1 MSNGISTD
9 ASYSFFGGFSISFED
24 LDSSQFHWQMLLY
37 SDWLSSQK
45 SDSSKSLKGFKV
57 HFRRANPT
65 TTSTTTTTTRRTTTL
80 ASSNSNNQIPS
91 SDTDS
96 EQVNDNEQS
105 DDDKLP
111 SDENKNGETENAVVQ
126 CQINGDFYEIGTI
139 LSPICPMGYQPS
151 GNIKKVALPHL
162 HFSV

>member
-24 LDSSQFHWQMLLY
+24 LGFSHFNWKILSY

-91 SDTDS
+91 SDDDS
-96 EQVNDNEQS
+96 EQASDNHPS
-105 DDDKLP
+105 DRNKQP
-111 SDENKNGETENAVVQ
+111 SDETENDETENVAAQ
-126 CQINGDFYEIGTI
+126 CQINGDFYEIGTT
-139 LSPICPMGYQPS
+139 LSPICPVGYQPS
-151 GNIKKVALPHL
+151 GNIKEVALSCFE
-162 HFSV
+162 FSI